1 MRCNIYKLYN
11 ASQPDS
17 FYIGF
22 SKYTLA
28 RIITET
34 KRNCVRFPERELS
47 KAINLDELVVEILEC
62 VQVATRVESA
72 QLCQK
77 YKDELHPSLGAGK
90 KSHRTAE
97 QKREYHKMKDE
108 EQRPNRVGELD
119 WDDEKYDSLDYYER
133 NCRDLQ
139 FEEESDWA
147 CNQRL
152 SAYMVY

>member
-11 ASQPDS
+11 ASDPDS

-22 SKYTLA
+22 SKCTLT
-28 RIITET
+28 RIISET

-47 KAINLDELVVEILEC
+47 KAINPDELVIEILEC
-62 VQVATRVESA
+62 VDVATRVESA

-77 YKDELHPSLGAGK
+77 YKDELQPCLGAK
-90 KSHRTAE
+90 KSYRTEE
-97 QKREYHKMKDE
+97 QKREYHRLKDE
-108 EQRPNRVGELD
+108 KLRPNRVGELD
-119 WDDEKYDSLDYYER
+119 WENEKYDSIDYYER

-139 FEEESDWA
+139 FDEESDWA

-152 SAYMVY
+152 QAYMVF